1 MEEFRIMH
9 GDTAT
14 GRAQVEKQGLY
25 YCISC
30 KCSTEK
36 GMCQI
41 EVQGDKGTVNLGTCV
56 PVPGGIGLRTK
67 IAVKRLGRIQ
77 SFEQRKKG
85 ETEGLWIPLEP
96 TEPIEQLGRIKNA
109 CLCYSDGQ
117 AGLLLKEI

>member
-1 MEEFRIMH
+1 MH

-41 EVQGDKGTVNLGTCV
+41 EVQGEKGAVNLGTCV
-56 PVPGGIGLRTK
+56 PVPGGIGLRTR

-77 SFEQRKKG
+77 SFEQRNKG
-85 ETEGLWIPLEP
+85 EMEGLWIPLEP
-96 TEPIEQLGRIKNA
+96 GKPIEELGRIE
-109 CLCYSDGQ
+109 CSRLCYSDGQ
-117 AGLLLKEI
+117 AGLLLMEI